1 MWIIQEHIEGVQT
14 AGSQTPEQGCLFNTV
29 ASLTT
34 SSSLI
39 VLEGDCSTGISLWIF
54 YENVSAEHLAT
65 TSHMMLFFLFAY
77 QWGLQHKINLF
88 GGAMAN

>member
-1 MWIIQEHIEGVQT
+1 MWIIQEHLEGVQT
-14 AGSQTPEQGCLFNTV
+14 AGSQTSEQGCLFNKV

-54 YENVSAEHLAT
+54 YENVSTEHLAT
-65 TSHMMLFFLFAY
+65 TSPMMLFFLFAD
-77 QWGLQHKINLF
+77 QWGLRLKINLF
-88 GGAMAN
+88 GGAMVD